1 MARSK
6 KDLFCFFSGFAHQD
20 IEVTDYQE
28 NLDLGTILLTS
39 NNTGKYSLSKGD
51 YIQLDGVLF
60 QIIKTSGACFTASTT
75 FELANSTSIKNIIP
89 GSKLT
94 LGILAEKDITHDRLW
109 MLQPSALSQVTYLNC
124 SVLEGHEHTLKLDF
138 EAPLNLAPV
147 IQQDCHLGLSGSSLT
162 AREVSSNDLLIRFSI
177 YCGRETR
184 EKSQFNERLKPGTLV
199 NITEPGEIENRTC
212 GL

>member
-6 KDLFCFFSGFAHQD
+6 NDLFCFFSGFAHQD

-28 NLDLGTILLTS
+28 NLDLETILLS
-39 NNTGKYSLSKGD
+39 CHNTGEHSLFQDD

-60 QIIKTSGACFTASTT
+60 QIIETSGSSFKACTT
-75 FELANSTSIKNIIP
+75 FELANHTSIKNISS

-94 LGILAEKDITHDRLW
+94 LGILAEKDIAHDRLW

-124 SVLEGHEHTLKLDF
+124 SVQDGHEHTLKLDF
-138 EAPLNLAPV
+138 EAPLDLASV
-147 IQQDCHLGLSGSSLT
+147 IHQDCHLGLAGSSLT
-162 AREVSSNDLLIRFSI
+162 AREVSNDSFLIKFSI

-184 EKSQFNERLKPGTLV
+184 EKSQFNERLKPGTRV
-199 NITEPGEIENRTC
+199 NITEPGEIADRTC
-212 GL
+212 EL